1 VESRAKRYQ
10 LTVPV
15 TLGEG
20 TGVTRDLSTTGL
32 FFETER
38 AHSLGETVGLSAD
51 LDGSTL
57 RCEGSVVRVEQINGR
72 YGVAVAL
79 TSFRFD

>member
-1 VESRAKRYQ
+1 MERIAKRYQ

-15 TLGEG
+15 KLEDGA
-20 TGVTRDLSTTGL
+20 GVTRDVSTSGI

-38 AHSLGETVGLSAD
+38 AHAVGETVGLSAS
-51 LDGSTL
+51 LDGATV
-57 RCEGSVVRVEQINGR
+57 RYEGSVVRVERINGR
-72 YGVAVAL
+72 FGVAVAL